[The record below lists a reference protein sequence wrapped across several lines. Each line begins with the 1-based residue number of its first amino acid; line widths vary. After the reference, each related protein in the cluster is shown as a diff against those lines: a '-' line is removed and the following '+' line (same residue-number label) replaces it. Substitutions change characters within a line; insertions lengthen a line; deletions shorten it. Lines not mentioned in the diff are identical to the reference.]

1 MTEKQKKALTIA
13 GFIIFLAVMGLVTWF
28 VGRPL
33 ISFAKEPEK
42 FREWVNGFGVWGKLI
57 FVGLI
62 VLQHIEA
69 FIPGEPFEIVAG
81 YAFGTFWGTLLCV
94 VGEVIGSVLVF
105 LFVRKCGIRAI
116 EVFFPREKI
125 DSLRFM
131 RDEKKVETF
140 AFIAFLIPGTPK
152 DILSYCAGITHMK
165 LSTWVFI
172 STVARFPSVITST
185 VGGDALGMGRH
196 LFAVIVFVVTI
207 ALSLVG
213 LYFYNRA
220 VKKRAEK
227 YAQTHKE

>member
-62 VLQHIEA
+62 VLQIIVA
-69 FIPGEPFEIVAG
+69 FIPGELFEIVAG

-105 LFVRKCGIRAI
+105 LFVRKCGVRAI

-185 VGGDALGMGRH
+185 VGGDALGMGQH

-213 LYFYNRA
+213 LFFYNRA
-220 VKKRAEK
+220 VKRRAEK
-227 YAQTHKE
+227 YAETHKE

>member
-13 GFIIFLAVMGLVTWF
+13 GFIIFLAVMGLVTLF

-62 VLQHIEA
+62 VLQIIVA

-172 STVARFPSVITST
+172 STVARFPSVVTST
-185 VGGDALGMGRH
+185 VGGDALGMGQH

>member
-62 VLQHIEA
+62 VLQIIVA

-185 VGGDALGMGRH
+185 VGGDALGTSNYW
-196 LFAVIVFVVTI
+196 FAAAVFAITLVI
-207 ALSLVG
+207 SLVG
-213 LYFYNRA
+213 LLFYKKICNRH
-220 VKKRAEK
+220 EK
-227 YAQTHKE
+227 

>member
-13 GFIIFLAVMGLVTWF
+13 GYINFLAVMGLVTGF

-62 VLQHIEA
+62 VLQIIVA

-105 LFVRKCGIRAI
+105 LFVRKCGVRAI

-185 VGGDALGMGRH
+185 VGGDALGMGQH

-213 LYFYNRA
+213 LFFYNRA
-220 VKKRAEK
+220 VKRRAEK
-227 YAQTHKE
+227 YAETHKE

>member
-1 MTEKQKKALTIA
+1 M
-13 GFIIFLAVMGLVTWF
+13 
-28 VGRPL
+28 
-33 ISFAKEPEK
+33 S
-42 FREWVNGFGVWGKLI
+42 FGVWGKLI

-62 VLQHIEA
+62 VLQIIVA

-105 LFVRKCGIRAI
+105 LFVRKCGVRAI

-185 VGGDALGMGRH
+185 VGGDALGMGQH

-220 VKKRAEK
+220 VKRRAEK

>member
-42 FREWVNGFGVWGKLI
+42 FREWVNGFGGWGKRI

-62 VLQHIEA
+62 VLQIIVA

-105 LFVRKCGIRAI
+105 LFVRKCGVRAI

-185 VGGDALGMGRH
+185 VGGDARGMGQH

-213 LYFYNRA
+213 LFFYNRA
-220 VKKRAEK
+220 VKRRAEK
-227 YAQTHKE
+227 VAETHKE

>member
-62 VLQHIEA
+62 VLQIIVA

-105 LFVRKCGIRAI
+105 LFVRKCGDRAI

-185 VGGDALGMGRH
+185 VSGDALGMGQH

-213 LYFYNRA
+213 LFFYNRA
-220 VKKRAEK
+220 VKRRAEK
-227 YAQTHKE
+227 YAETHKE

>member
-1 MTEKQKKALTIA
+1 MTEKQKKTLTIA

-62 VLQHIEA
+62 VLQIIVA

-105 LFVRKCGIRAI
+105 LFVRKCGVRAI

-172 STVARFPSVITST
+172 STVARFPSVVTST
-185 VGGDALGMGRH
+185 VGGDALGTSNYW
-196 LFAVIVFVVTI
+196 FAAAVFAITLVI
-207 ALSLVG
+207 SLVG
-213 LYFYNRA
+213 LLFYKKICNRH
-220 VKKRAEK
+220 EK
-227 YAQTHKE
+227 

>member
-62 VLQHIEA
+62 VLQIIVA

-185 VGGDALGMGRH
+185 VGGDALGMGQH

-220 VKKRAEK
+220 VKRRAEK
-227 YAQTHKE
+227 YAETHKA

>member
-62 VLQHIEA
+62 VLQIIVA

-105 LFVRKCGIRAI
+105 LFVRKCGVRAI

-131 RDEKKVETF
+131 RDEKKVETI
-140 AFIAFLIPGTPK
+140 AFIANLIPGTPK

-185 VGGDALGMGRH
+185 VGGDALGMGQH
-196 LFAVIVFVVTI
+196 LFAVIVCVVTI

-213 LYFYNRA
+213 IFFYNRA
-220 VKKRAEK
+220 VKRRAEK
-227 YAQTHKE
+227 YAETHKE

>member
-1 MTEKQKKALTIA
+1 MTEKQKKDLTIA

-62 VLQHIEA
+62 VLQIIVA

-105 LFVRKCGIRAI
+105 LFVRKCGVRAI

-185 VGGDALGMGRH
+185 VGGDALGTSNYW
-196 LFAVIVFVVTI
+196 FAAAVFAITLVI
-207 ALSLVG
+207 SLVG
-213 LYFYNRA
+213 LLFYKKICNRH
-220 VKKRAEK
+220 EK
-227 YAQTHKE
+227 

>member
-1 MTEKQKKALTIA
+1 MKKTWRLALCALCLIA
-13 GFIIFLAVMGLVTWF
+13 A
-28 VGRPL
+28 
-33 ISFAKEPEK
+33 A
-42 FREWVNGFGVWGKLI
+42 
-57 FVGLI
+57 
-62 VLQHIEA
+62 
-69 FIPGEPFEIVAG
+69 AG
-81 YAFGTFWGTLLCV
+81 
-94 VGEVIGSVLVF
+94 SMLVF
-105 LFVRKCGIRAI
+105 LFVRKCGVRAI

-165 LSTWVFI
+165 LS
-172 STVARFPSVITST
+172 
-185 VGGDALGMGRH
+185 VGGDALGMGQH

-220 VKKRAEK
+220 VKRRAEK